1 MSENLFELFTT
12 QFSTNLELRLQQ
24 TGSLLR
30 MHVKEGF
37 HVGKQASPIQ
47 QVGPISLKAPAGR
60 FAPLNRSDSEF
71 TRRWVFPQDGEIE
84 QLIDEFDLL
93 KTIIDPK
100 SMYVESAANAVG
112 RGWDD
117 AIIANATGSNQIGTD
132 AGSLS
137 PETFDTTKFQIAINF
152 KGSSTSGLT
161 VAKMIEARRIL
172 RHYHNN
178 LEMDP
183 PVMVIGSQQEA
194 DLLSQVQ
201 VVSTE
206 YNDRPVLVDGKVKRV
221 LGVDIVCL
229 ERVPQSTVGSVRG
242 CVAWVKSG
250 IYLGIWQDMTN
261 RISIANWLSSEPWDL
276 YTKAMFG
283 ATRTQPGK
291 VIQVLCADT
300 TGTDVTP

>member
-1 MSENLFELFTT
+1 MSADLFELFTT
-12 QFSTNLELRLQQ
+12 QFSTNLELKLQQ
-24 TGSLLR
+24 SGSLLR
-30 MHVKEGF
+30 AHVREGM

-47 QVGPISLKAPAGR
+47 QVGAISLKAPAGR

-117 AIIANATGSNQIGTD
+117 AIIANATGTNQIGTD

-137 PETFDTTKFQIAINF
+137 PETFNTSLFQIAVNF
-152 KGSSTSGLT
+152 KGSSTTGLT
-161 VAKMIEARRIL
+161 IAKMLEARRIL
-172 RHYHNN
+172 RHSHID
-178 LEMDP
+178 LDADP
-183 PVMVIGSQQEA
+183 PVMIIGSQQEA

-206 YNDRPVLVDGKVKRV
+206 YNDRPVLVDGQVKRFLGFNIVVMERLPIVTTNTRGV
-221 LGVDIVCL
+221 LVW
-229 ERVPQSTVGSVRG
+229 VR
-242 CVAWVKSG
+242 SG
-250 IYLGIWQDMTN
+250 IYLGMWQDLVN
-261 RISIANWLSSEPWDL
+261 RVSIRIDLSSQPYQL
-276 YTKAMFG
+276 YTKTSFG

-291 VIQVLCADT
+291 VLQILCYDT
-300 TGTDVTP
+300 SGGDITP